1 MDEISRSAGES
12 LKALIQLFSGAPPFV
27 GRVKAGSVDEQKRTC
42 EVQPSS
48 GGPKI
53 NRVYLNVV
61 GVGDLV
67 VVPADNSH
75 VLCVYSL
82 EFRNQ
87 AYIVACSKVKKVLV
101 KSNPAGVSSIEFSDA
116 GVELKSGADGRV
128 KIAPA
133 GTELGSGAQ
142 KMVRGDE
149 LVAHLEAINEKLQE
163 IGVWAASGVAPGPT
177 GGIAPLVGFTVPTIP
192 ATVLSSKNKV
202 E

>member
-1 MDEISRSAGES
+1 MGGADA
-12 LKALIQLFSGAPPFV
+12 LKKLIQMYSGSAPFIGRVRRGTVDEAKRVCEVAPADGSAKV
-27 GRVKAGSVDEQKRTC
+27 GRVF
-42 EVQPSS
+42 
-48 GGPKI
+48 
-53 NRVYLNVV
+53 LNVV
-61 GVGDLV
+61 GESDLV

-87 AYIVACSKVKKVLV
+87 AYIVACSKIKKVLL

-149 LVAHLEAINEKLQE
+149 LMAHLEAINEKLQ
-163 IGVWAASGVAPGPT
+163 ILGDWAATGLPPGGLGT
-177 GGIAPLVGFTVPTIP
+177 GGIAPLVGFTAPTIP